1 MTWLL
6 VVFLSGTVQ
15 ESVYFSDLD
24 SCLRIAQKIRAQN
37 YDPSLAGDSKIWVK
51 AYCVPTTVYG
61 LVVYAIFLWIT
72 KTIKG

>member
-24 SCLRIAQKIRAQN
+24 SCLRIAAKIRSQN
-37 YDPSLAGDSKIWVK
+37 YDPSLAGDSRIWVK
-51 AYCVPTTVYG
+51 A
-61 LVVYAIFLWIT
+61 
-72 KTIKG
+72 

>member
-15 ESVYFSDLD
+15 AAVYFSDLD
-24 SCLRIAQKIRAQN
+24 SGLRIAQKIRAQH

-51 AYCVPTTVYG
+51 AYCVPKSIPKKEG
-61 LVVYAIFLWIT
+61 D
-72 KTIKG
+72 

>member
-24 SCLRIAQKIRAQN
+24 TCLRIAQKIRAQN
-37 YDPSLAGDSKIWVK
+37 LDPSLSGDSRIWVK
-51 AYCVPTTVYG
+51 AYCVPKKLPQKVDSKEG
-61 LVVYAIFLWIT
+61 Q
-72 KTIKG
+72 

>member
-15 ESVYFSDLD
+15 EAVYFSDLD

-37 YDPSLAGDSKIWVK
+37 YDPSLAGDSKNL
-51 AYCVPTTVYG
+51 G
-61 LVVYAIFLWIT
+61 
-72 KTIKG
+72 

>member
-24 SCLRIAQKIRAQN
+24 ACLRVAQKIRLQN

-51 AYCVPTTVYG
+51 AYCVPKS
-61 LVVYAIFLWIT
+61 LPQ
-72 KTIKG
+72 KGEKKN

>member
-24 SCLRIAQKIRAQN
+24 SCLRIAQKIRSQN
-37 YDPSLAGDSKIWVK
+37 YDPSLAGDSKNWVK
-51 AYCVPTTVYG
+51 AYCVPKTVP
-61 LVVYAIFLWIT
+61 
-72 KTIKG
+72 KEKGQ